1 MSPSIVETIGDAAY
15 PHPEVAYTRR
25 IASGMAVLDAVIRDR
40 GKLIM
45 QSRLARYEHER
56 LRRLQNEDKA
66 CRSVVC
72 RHLERGELF
81 LALETLLANNI
92 RC

>member
-1 MSPSIVETIGDAAY
+1 MSPSIVETIGDASF
-15 PHPEVAYTRR
+15 PRPEVGYSRR
-25 IASGMAVLDAVIRDR
+25 VASGVAVLDAVIRDR
-40 GKLIM
+40 GKLLM

-81 LALETLLANNI
+81 HALETLLANNI

>member
-1 MSPSIVETIGDAAY
+1 MSPSIVETIGDVTF
-15 PHPEVAYTRR
+15 PRPEVSYSRR
-25 IASGMAVLDAVIRDR
+25 IGNGVAVLDAVIRDR
-40 GKLIM
+40 GKLLM

-66 CRSVVC
+66 CRSVVH

-81 LALETLLANNI
+81 LALETLLQNNI